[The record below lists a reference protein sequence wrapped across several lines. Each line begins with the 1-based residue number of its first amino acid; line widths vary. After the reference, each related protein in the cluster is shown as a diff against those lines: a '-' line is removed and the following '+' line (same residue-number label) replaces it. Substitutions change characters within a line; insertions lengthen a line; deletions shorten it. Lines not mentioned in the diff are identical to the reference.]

1 VARILLGITGGA
13 AAYKA
18 VELASLFRRDGHEID
33 GVLSGG
39 ALEFIT
45 PNQLSCITGRPVF
58 SRLFIEQPGDSI
70 PHISLTD
77 SLDLMVIAP
86 ATANFI
92 ARITHGF
99 ADELITAAALA
110 CEAPMVLA
118 PTMNTRMWHNPATRH
133 NIEILKGRGIVLAGP
148 VEGRLACGTRGEGR
162 MMEPIKIIEICRKL
176 LTGG

>member
-1 VARILLGITGGA
+1 VARILLGVTGGA

-18 VELASLFRRDGHEID
+18 VELASLFRREGHEID

-45 PNQLSCITGRPVF
+45 ANQLSCVTGRPVF

-86 ATANFI
+86 ATAHFM
-92 ARITHGF
+92 ARITYGL

-118 PTMNTRMWHNPATRH
+118 PAMNTRMWNNPATRH
-133 NIEILKGRGIVLAGP
+133 NVELLKKRGIILAGP
-148 VEGRLACGTRGEGR
+148 VEGRLACGTEGEGR
-162 MMEPIKIIEICRKL
+162 MMEPTDIIRICREF

>member
-1 VARILLGITGGA
+1 VARILLGVTGGA

-18 VELASLFRRDGHEID
+18 VELASLFRREGHEID

-45 PNQLSCITGRPVF
+45 ENQLSCVTGRPVY

-86 ATANFI
+86 ATAHFM
-92 ARITHGF
+92 ARMTHGF
-99 ADELITAAALA
+99 ADELITAVALA
-110 CEAPMVLA
+110 CEAPIVLA
-118 PTMNTRMWHNPATRH
+118 PAMNTRMWNNPATRH
-133 NIEILKGRGIVLAGP
+133 NIEILKKRGIVLAGP
-148 VEGRLACGTRGEGR
+148 VEGRLACGTEGEGR
-162 MMEPIKIIEICRKL
+162 MMEPTDIIQLCREF